1 MYVVIALVCILLLS
15 IYYVIYYV
23 REAFTKE
30 DLPITISTDNK
41 TLTIPSTLKVDN
53 NQPLNVLGDMTSQT
67 THVAN
72 LTVEGTSTLGTATA
86 TTVKIG
92 NSTLTNQNGLTINTN
107 VQCNNLAVSGDL
119 RLQGDLCIERDGHRW
134 YLISRGGFLHIVKND
149 PNLANSYD
157 HRNNEPHVIIAPDGN
172 IWTAR
177 SNFSGWIG
185 DSLNWIRS
193 LGV

>member
-1 MYVVIALVCILLLS
+1 MYVVIVLLCMLILSL
-15 IYYVIYYV
+15 YYV
-23 REAFTKE
+23 REAFTTE
-30 DLPITISTDNK
+30 ELPITISTDNK

-53 NQPLNVLGDMTSQT
+53 NQPLNVLGDITSQT

-72 LTVEGTSTLGTATA
+72 LTVDGNSTLGSATA

-92 NSTLTNQNGLTINTN
+92 NATLSNQNGLTINTH

-119 RLQGDLCIERDGHRW
+119 RVQGDLCIERDGHRW
-134 YLISRGGFLHIVKND
+134 YLVSRGGYLHIVKND

-177 SNFSGWIG
+177 SNFSGWISDG
-185 DSLNWIRS
+185 LNWIRW
-193 LGV
+193 LAV